1 MIHVL
6 NFEDKII
13 DYISKRDPS
22 IVTAEHSHNIEEDTE
37 TFELTLHSDK
47 AENLRRRV
55 KLVVEML
62 DGTYREFFVSEIE
75 DNVVEKETTLTC
87 VASYLEDL
95 SKAKPIPPQA
105 ITKQTLI
112 EMLDF
117 GLRGTG
123 WDRGNVDYMGE
134 KSRSWTSYATPYE
147 YLKMLRTTF
156 GHEYRFVIEIEG
168 RKVKRRRV
176 DCVKPEP
183 LFNGREI
190 VYGKDLLGMTRSI
203 DMSEVVTAYI
213 GLGPE
218 KDNGEREVVEVV
230 DDEAQ
235 ESFDLPENY
244 LWGIYEPESEDQ
256 DMTKE
261 RLTTLTRTALNK
273 AKSRVFSYEVT
284 SLDVKKQFGHE
295 LVQIGDIVRIKNR
308 DFKPPIYADGR
319 VIEIT
324 SDLIAGRQTYKLG
337 QIKEYDENKLRAY
350 FNSIKSLLTK
360 KVNDDINNM
369 NTIVIDNIQSLEIFE
384 RKITKGSEPPLNPVE
399 NQLWYDT
406 SNPDVAILREYVNGQ
421 WINATAEDVQDIGGF
436 TREQTIYN
444 DLDNTMDN
452 LLAQHTQLQTLYDNL
467 YNSEYLV
474 DDVLKQDYKAKYD
487 DLNAQFLIA
496 KNLFDSLDLEHA
508 TIGKLMDVQAAIVEY
523 RNKLQAFYLIS
534 QQVDKSIS
542 ERIKLLQ
549 SQYTDEKYNE
559 AMEKVASSINGT
571 WNAETGKLVAEVP
584 NEARL
589 TELRQ
594 QIEST
599 YNEELNSAMATLR
612 NETDSKIV
620 NTKNEISAT
629 VTKVDEKITGLTIG
643 GRNLFQSYNSN
654 FPNSINKDIISTQ
667 AFTGSYWATNLYRP
681 DFLKTVLKAGETY
694 TYSYEIE
701 IIGLSE
707 KEVPA
712 AKRHGVIFYSA
723 TNTEE
728 NILSYVELE
737 REVGNT
743 YKVSKTFVAPEIT
756 DHRFLAYSGFYS
768 DDGTIKYPV
777 SSNLVKISNL
787 KLEKGTKAT
796 DWTPAP
802 EDTTNKIAT
811 AQANAEAAAKAYA
824 DAQDVLRKTEAQA
837 YADGIVTAEEER
849 AINDAKAKLQ
859 EAKTYAEQQKQI
871 AIDTANE
878 NTNSAIE
885 PITVRTTNNENSIKT
900 LEDQILLTATKEDVT
915 QQLNTELQ
923 PIKTDV
929 NDQKAQL
936 QVMSDEISTK
946 VSMNQYSLDQTS
958 IVEQINNAETE
969 RTQLANQINDRV
981 TITEYNSGLTQKT
994 NEINTAVNNIKIGGV
1009 NMLDGTKD
1017 FTNPFNTPNIQKYGE
1032 VINGE
1037 LTSVDFDSVNN
1048 RLMWATFYAN
1058 IAVQPNTDYTISYD
1072 AKTKDGITQG
1082 VAYTPITRLQDD
1094 GSTFTPQQYVATTQT
1109 YKNTTNDFQRYSFT
1123 FNTGAS
1129 KRIRLTFTSKDV
1141 NSLTNIKKVKL
1152 EIGNKATPYEQSP
1165 NDVTTAI
1172 TKARSDAELSAKA
1185 YADAQDKL
1193 RKTEV
1198 QAYADGIVDAEEQ
1211 RAINDAQQ
1219 KLAEAKAD
1227 AQAKAEAAESLA
1239 KQHAD
1244 TQSAVAETNAKTYAD
1259 GLKQQTDQTLK
1270 TYDTRIVQNGREI
1283 SQRATKEEFNQSRK
1297 TLSQVISE
1305 LTNSTMN
1312 GLTYTYDENGSIQSF
1327 NVGPNGTSINTSKLT
1342 IDAGDVSLKDG
1353 VFKVKSVNTN
1363 NITIPRDDGG
1373 VPSIINGIDKR
1384 ESAITG
1390 TTPPFK
1396 QRLSG
1401 NVPVFYES
1409 GYWLGCLKRTTD
1421 QEYLSYDAFYFT
1433 HDRRYL
1439 SVSVIFLVGQK
1450 ATTDP
1455 NERTVGEFI
1464 KLEEFSPPPSI
1475 ESQYLIN
1482 EFKGFATT
1490 SSEQDGGGRVQYTF
1504 VKDLGPPTGLPRQ
1517 FYFKVKP
1524 NAEGVANP
1532 LFETSKPY
1540 SMAKFQI
1547 RKTILYG

>member
-1 MIHVL
+1 MHLIHVL

-13 DYISKRDPS
+13 DYISKRDSS
-22 IVTAEHSHNIEEDTE
+22 IVTAEHSQNIEEDTE

-95 SKAKPIPPQA
+95 SKAKPIPPQK

-134 KSRSWTSYATPYE
+134 KSRSWTAYATPYE

-230 DDEAQ
+230 DDEVQ

-324 SDLIAGRQTYKLG
+324 SDLMAERQTYKLG
-337 QIKEYDENKLRAY
+337 EIKEYDENKLRAY

-369 NTIVIDNIQSLEIFE
+369 NTIIIDNIQDLEIFE
-384 RKITKGSEPPLNPVE
+384 RNISKGAEPPLNPLE

-421 WINATAEDVQDIGGF
+421 WINATAEDVRDIGGF

-523 RNKLQAFYLIS
+523 RNKLQTFYLIS

-559 AMEKVASSINGT
+559 AMKRVADTFGIKQDESGAFIGPPET
-571 WNAETGKLVAEVP
+571 IAEMVDAL
-584 NEARL
+584 R
-589 TELRQ
+589 TE
-594 QIEST
+594 
-599 YNEELNSAMATLR
+599 
-612 NETDSKIV
+612 
-620 NTKNEISAT
+620 
-629 VTKVDEKITGLTIG
+629 
-643 GRNLFQSYNSN
+643 
-654 FPNSINKDIISTQ
+654 
-667 AFTGSYWATNLYRP
+667 
-681 DFLKTVLKAGETY
+681 
-694 TYSYEIE
+694 
-701 IIGLSE
+701 
-707 KEVPA
+707 
-712 AKRHGVIFYSA
+712 
-723 TNTEE
+723 
-728 NILSYVELE
+728 
-737 REVGNT
+737 
-743 YKVSKTFVAPEIT
+743 
-756 DHRFLAYSGFYS
+756 
-768 DDGTIKYPV
+768 
-777 SSNLVKISNL
+777 
-787 KLEKGTKAT
+787 
-796 DWTPAP
+796 
-802 EDTTNKIAT
+802 
-811 AQANAEAAAKAYA
+811 
-824 DAQDVLRKTEAQA
+824 
-837 YADGIVTAEEER
+837 
-849 AINDAKAKLQ
+849 
-859 EAKTYAEQQKQI
+859 
-871 AIDTANE
+871 
-878 NTNSAIE
+878 
-885 PITVRTTNNENSIKT
+885 
-900 LEDQILLTATKEDVT
+900 TKE
-915 QQLNTELQ
+915 
-923 PIKTDV
+923 
-929 NDQKAQL
+929 
-936 QVMSDEISTK
+936 EISTLLK
-946 VSMNQYSLDQTS
+946 RADYETDRNG
-958 IVEQINNAETE
+958 IVKRLETADSE
-969 RTQLANQINDRV
+969 RKQLSNEINDRV
-981 TITEYNSGLTQKT
+981 TITEYNSGMAQKT
-994 NEINTAVNNIKIGGV
+994 NEIN
-1009 NMLDGTKD
+1009 
-1017 FTNPFNTPNIQKYGE
+1017 
-1032 VINGE
+1032 
-1037 LTSVDFDSVNN
+1037 
-1048 RLMWATFYAN
+1048 
-1058 IAVQPNTDYTISYD
+1058 
-1072 AKTKDGITQG
+1072 
-1082 VAYTPITRLQDD
+1082 
-1094 GSTFTPQQYVATTQT
+1094 
-1109 YKNTTNDFQRYSFT
+1109 
-1123 FNTGAS
+1123 
-1129 KRIRLTFTSKDV
+1129 
-1141 NSLTNIKKVKL
+1141 
-1152 EIGNKATPYEQSP
+1152 
-1165 NDVTTAI
+1165 
-1172 TKARSDAELSAKA
+1172 SAKA
-1185 YADAQDKL
+1185 YADAQDELKQA
-1193 RKTEV
+1193 EV
-1198 QAYADGIVDAEEQ
+1198 KAYADGIVTEEEQ
-1211 RAINDAQQ
+1211 RAIADAQQ
-1219 KLAEAKAD
+1219 KLEEAKAD
-1227 AQAKAEAAESLA
+1227 AETKANNAEVSAKA
-1239 KQHAD
+1239 
-1244 TQSAVAETNAKTYAD
+1244 YAD
-1259 GLKQQTDQTLK
+1259 GIKQQTDQTLT
-1270 TYDTRIVQNGREI
+1270 TYDTRITQNGQEI
-1283 SQRATKEEFNQSRK
+1283 IQRATKEEFNQSRK

-1342 IDAGDVSLKDG
+1342 IDAGDVSLRDG
-1353 VFKVKSVNTN
+1353 VFTVKSVNTN
-1363 NITIPRDDGG
+1363 NVTIPRTDGG
-1373 VPSIINGIDKR
+1373 VPTIINGTDKR

-1396 QRLSG
+1396 QKLSG

-1490 SSEQDGGGRVQYTF
+1490 TSEQDGGGRVQYTF

-1532 LFETSKPY
+1532 LFETNKPY

>member
-1 MIHVL
+1 MHLIHVL

-13 DYISKRDPS
+13 DYISKRDSS
-22 IVTAEHSHNIEEDTE
+22 IVTAEHSQNIEEDTE
-37 TFELTLHSDK
+37 TFELTLHSDE

-95 SKAKPIPPQA
+95 SKAKPIPPQK

-134 KSRSWTSYATPYE
+134 KSRSWTAYATPYE

-230 DDEAQ
+230 DDEVQ

-324 SDLIAGRQTYKLG
+324 SDLMAERQTYKLG
-337 QIKEYDENKLRAY
+337 EIKEYDENKLRAY

-369 NTIVIDNIQSLEIFE
+369 NTIIIDNIQDLEIFE
-384 RKITKGSEPPLNPVE
+384 RNISKGAEPPLNPVE

-421 WINATAEDVQDIGGF
+421 WINATAEDVRDIGGF

-523 RNKLQAFYLIS
+523 RNKLQSFYLIS

-559 AMEKVASSINGT
+559 AMKRV
-571 WNAETGKLVAEVP
+571 AETFGIKQDENGAFIGPPETIAEMVD
-584 NEARL
+584 ALR
-589 TELRQ
+589 TETK
-594 QIEST
+594 EEMST
-599 YNEELNSAMATLR
+599 LLKRAEY
-612 NETDSKIV
+612 ETD
-620 NTKNEISAT
+620 KN
-629 VTKVDEKITGLTIG
+629 
-643 GRNLFQSYNSN
+643 
-654 FPNSINKDIISTQ
+654 
-667 AFTGSYWATNLYRP
+667 
-681 DFLKTVLKAGETY
+681 
-694 TYSYEIE
+694 
-701 IIGLSE
+701 
-707 KEVPA
+707 
-712 AKRHGVIFYSA
+712 
-723 TNTEE
+723 
-728 NILSYVELE
+728 
-737 REVGNT
+737 
-743 YKVSKTFVAPEIT
+743 
-756 DHRFLAYSGFYS
+756 
-768 DDGTIKYPV
+768 
-777 SSNLVKISNL
+777 
-787 KLEKGTKAT
+787 
-796 DWTPAP
+796 
-802 EDTTNKIAT
+802 
-811 AQANAEAAAKAYA
+811 
-824 DAQDVLRKTEAQA
+824 
-837 YADGIVTAEEER
+837 GIVER
-849 AINDAKAKLQ
+849 LNASDS
-859 EAKTYAEQQKQI
+859 ERKQLS
-871 AIDTANE
+871 NE
-878 NTNSAIE
+878 
-885 PITVRTTNNENSIKT
+885 
-900 LEDQILLTATKEDVT
+900 
-915 QQLNTELQ
+915 
-923 PIKTDV
+923 
-929 NDQKAQL
+929 
-936 QVMSDEISTK
+936 
-946 VSMNQYSLDQTS
+946 
-958 IVEQINNAETE
+958 
-969 RTQLANQINDRV
+969 INDRV
-981 TITEYNSGLTQKT
+981 TITEYNAGMEEKT
-994 NEINTAVNNIKIGGV
+994 NEINNLNIGSENLLLNSEIRS
-1009 NMLDGTKD
+1009 D
-1017 FTNPFNTPNIQKYGE
+1017 FSTYPGYSYIKYD
-1032 VINGE
+1032 
-1037 LTSVDFDSVNN
+1037 L
-1048 RLMWATFYAN
+1048 
-1058 IAVQPNTDYTISYD
+1058 
-1072 AKTKDGITQG
+1072 
-1082 VAYTPITRLQDD
+1082 
-1094 GSTFTPQQYVATTQT
+1094 
-1109 YKNTTNDFQRYSFT
+1109 
-1123 FNTGAS
+1123 
-1129 KRIRLTFTSKDV
+1129 IRP
-1141 NSLTNIKKVKL
+1141 L
-1152 EIGNKATPYEQSP
+1152 EIGKNYTLKADIVANDERQSGKTSVFPYNP
-1165 NDVTTAI
+1165 
-1172 TKARSDAELSAKA
+1172 
-1185 YADAQDKL
+1185 
-1193 RKTEV
+1193 
-1198 QAYADGIVDAEEQ
+1198 DGTRDIVDIKDGKITYTFTAQSESTQFLIYKDVAGQSNVDLEVIIEK
-1211 RAINDAQQ
+1211 AILVEGDKVTGWSPANEDIKEDIQQ
-1219 KLAEAKAD
+1219 
-1227 AQAKAEAAESLA
+1227 
-1239 KQHAD
+1239 
-1244 TQSAVAETNAKTYAD
+1244 AETNAKAY
-1259 GLKQQTDQTLK
+1259 TDAQK
-1270 TYDTRIVQNGREI
+1270 KDTDVKLIKMNTDISQNGQEI

-1353 VFKVKSVNTN
+1353 VFTVKSVNTN
-1363 NITIPRDDGG
+1363 NVTIPRTDGG
-1373 VPSIINGIDKR
+1373 VPTIINGTDKR

-1396 QRLSG
+1396 QKLSG

-1490 SSEQDGGGRVQYTF
+1490 TSEQDGGGRVQYTF

>member
-1 MIHVL
+1 MHLIHVL

-13 DYISKRDPS
+13 DYISKRDSS
-22 IVTAEHSHNIEEDTE
+22 IVTAEHSQNIEEDTE

-95 SKAKPIPPQA
+95 SKAKPIPPQK

-134 KSRSWTSYATPYE
+134 KSRSWTAYATPFE

-190 VYGKDLLGMTRSI
+190 IYGKDLLGMTRSI

-218 KDNGEREVVEVV
+218 QDNGQREVVEVV
-230 DDEAQ
+230 DDEVQ

-337 QIKEYDENKLRAY
+337 EIKEYDENKLRAY

-369 NTIVIDNIQSLEIFE
+369 NTIIIDNIQDLEIFE
-384 RKITKGSEPPLNPVE
+384 RNISKGAEPPLNPVE

-421 WINATAEDVQDIGGF
+421 WINATAEDVRNIGGF
-436 TREQTIYN
+436 TREETIYN

-452 LLAQHTQLQTLYDNL
+452 LLAQHTQLQTLYDDL

-523 RNKLQAFYLIS
+523 RNKLQSFYLIS
-534 QQVDKSIS
+534 QQVDKSIN

-559 AMEKVASSINGT
+559 AMKRV
-571 WNAETGKLVAEVP
+571 AETFGIKQDENGAFIGPPETIAEMVD
-584 NEARL
+584 ALR
-589 TELRQ
+589 TETK
-594 QIEST
+594 EEMST
-599 YNEELNSAMATLR
+599 LLKRAEY
-612 NETDSKIV
+612 ETD
-620 NTKNEISAT
+620 KN
-629 VTKVDEKITGLTIG
+629 
-643 GRNLFQSYNSN
+643 
-654 FPNSINKDIISTQ
+654 
-667 AFTGSYWATNLYRP
+667 
-681 DFLKTVLKAGETY
+681 
-694 TYSYEIE
+694 
-701 IIGLSE
+701 
-707 KEVPA
+707 
-712 AKRHGVIFYSA
+712 
-723 TNTEE
+723 
-728 NILSYVELE
+728 
-737 REVGNT
+737 
-743 YKVSKTFVAPEIT
+743 
-756 DHRFLAYSGFYS
+756 
-768 DDGTIKYPV
+768 
-777 SSNLVKISNL
+777 
-787 KLEKGTKAT
+787 
-796 DWTPAP
+796 
-802 EDTTNKIAT
+802 
-811 AQANAEAAAKAYA
+811 
-824 DAQDVLRKTEAQA
+824 
-837 YADGIVTAEEER
+837 GIVER
-849 AINDAKAKLQ
+849 LNASDS
-859 EAKTYAEQQKQI
+859 ERKQLS
-871 AIDTANE
+871 NE
-878 NTNSAIE
+878 
-885 PITVRTTNNENSIKT
+885 
-900 LEDQILLTATKEDVT
+900 
-915 QQLNTELQ
+915 
-923 PIKTDV
+923 
-929 NDQKAQL
+929 
-936 QVMSDEISTK
+936 
-946 VSMNQYSLDQTS
+946 
-958 IVEQINNAETE
+958 
-969 RTQLANQINDRV
+969 INDRV
-981 TITEYNSGLTQKT
+981 TITEYNAGMEEKT
-994 NEINTAVNNIKIGGV
+994 NEINNLNIGSENLLLNSEIRS
-1009 NMLDGTKD
+1009 D
-1017 FTNPFNTPNIQKYGE
+1017 FSTYPDYSYIKYD
-1032 VINGE
+1032 
-1037 LTSVDFDSVNN
+1037 L
-1048 RLMWATFYAN
+1048 
-1058 IAVQPNTDYTISYD
+1058 
-1072 AKTKDGITQG
+1072 
-1082 VAYTPITRLQDD
+1082 
-1094 GSTFTPQQYVATTQT
+1094 
-1109 YKNTTNDFQRYSFT
+1109 
-1123 FNTGAS
+1123 
-1129 KRIRLTFTSKDV
+1129 IRP
-1141 NSLTNIKKVKL
+1141 L
-1152 EIGNKATPYEQSP
+1152 EIGKNYTLKADIVANDERQSGKTSVFPYNP
-1165 NDVTTAI
+1165 
-1172 TKARSDAELSAKA
+1172 
-1185 YADAQDKL
+1185 
-1193 RKTEV
+1193 
-1198 QAYADGIVDAEEQ
+1198 DGTRDIVDIKDDKITYTFTAQSESTQFLIYKDVAGQSNVDLEVIIEK
-1211 RAINDAQQ
+1211 AILVEGDKVTGWSPANEDIKEDIQQ
-1219 KLAEAKAD
+1219 
-1227 AQAKAEAAESLA
+1227 
-1239 KQHAD
+1239 
-1244 TQSAVAETNAKTYAD
+1244 AETNAKAY
-1259 GLKQQTDQTLK
+1259 TDAQK
-1270 TYDTRIVQNGREI
+1270 KDTDVKLIKMNTDISQNGQEI
-1283 SQRATKEEFNQSRK
+1283 SQRATKEEFNASRK

-1312 GLTYTYDENGSIQSF
+1312 GLTYTYDENGAIQTF

-1353 VFKVKSVNTN
+1353 VFTVKSVNTN
-1363 NITIPRDDGG
+1363 NVTIPRTDGG
-1373 VPSIINGIDKR
+1373 VPTIINGTDKR

-1396 QRLSG
+1396 QKLSG

-1490 SSEQDGGGRVQYTF
+1490 AKEQDGGGRVQYTF

-1532 LFETSKPY
+1532 LFETNKPY

>member
-1 MIHVL
+1 MHLIHVL

-13 DYISKRDPS
+13 DYISKRDSS
-22 IVTAEHSHNIEEDTE
+22 IVTAEHSQNIEEDTE
-37 TFELTLHSDK
+37 TFELTIHSDK

-95 SKAKPIPPQA
+95 SKAKPIPPQK

-134 KSRSWTSYATPYE
+134 KSRSWTAYATPYE

-230 DDEAQ
+230 DDEVQ

-324 SDLIAGRQTYKLG
+324 SDLMAERQTYKLG
-337 QIKEYDENKLRAY
+337 EIKEYDENKLRAY

-369 NTIVIDNIQSLEIFE
+369 NTIIIDNIQDLEIFE
-384 RKITKGSEPPLNPVE
+384 RNISKGAEPPLNPLE

-421 WINATAEDVQDIGGF
+421 WINATAEDVRDIGGF

-534 QQVDKSIS
+534 QRVDKSIS

-559 AMEKVASSINGT
+559 AMKRV
-571 WNAETGKLVAEVP
+571 AETFGIKQDENGAFIGPPETIAEMVD
-584 NEARL
+584 ALR
-589 TELRQ
+589 TETK
-594 QIEST
+594 EEMST
-599 YNEELNSAMATLR
+599 LLKRAEY
-612 NETDSKIV
+612 ETD
-620 NTKNEISAT
+620 KN
-629 VTKVDEKITGLTIG
+629 
-643 GRNLFQSYNSN
+643 
-654 FPNSINKDIISTQ
+654 
-667 AFTGSYWATNLYRP
+667 
-681 DFLKTVLKAGETY
+681 
-694 TYSYEIE
+694 
-701 IIGLSE
+701 
-707 KEVPA
+707 
-712 AKRHGVIFYSA
+712 
-723 TNTEE
+723 
-728 NILSYVELE
+728 
-737 REVGNT
+737 
-743 YKVSKTFVAPEIT
+743 
-756 DHRFLAYSGFYS
+756 
-768 DDGTIKYPV
+768 
-777 SSNLVKISNL
+777 
-787 KLEKGTKAT
+787 
-796 DWTPAP
+796 
-802 EDTTNKIAT
+802 
-811 AQANAEAAAKAYA
+811 
-824 DAQDVLRKTEAQA
+824 
-837 YADGIVTAEEER
+837 GIVER
-849 AINDAKAKLQ
+849 LNASDS
-859 EAKTYAEQQKQI
+859 ERKQLS
-871 AIDTANE
+871 NE
-878 NTNSAIE
+878 
-885 PITVRTTNNENSIKT
+885 
-900 LEDQILLTATKEDVT
+900 
-915 QQLNTELQ
+915 
-923 PIKTDV
+923 
-929 NDQKAQL
+929 
-936 QVMSDEISTK
+936 
-946 VSMNQYSLDQTS
+946 
-958 IVEQINNAETE
+958 
-969 RTQLANQINDRV
+969 INDRV
-981 TITEYNSGLTQKT
+981 TITEYNAGMEEKT
-994 NEINTAVNNIKIGGV
+994 NEINNLNIGSENLLLNSEIRS
-1009 NMLDGTKD
+1009 D
-1017 FTNPFNTPNIQKYGE
+1017 FSTYPGYSYIKYD
-1032 VINGE
+1032 
-1037 LTSVDFDSVNN
+1037 L
-1048 RLMWATFYAN
+1048 
-1058 IAVQPNTDYTISYD
+1058 
-1072 AKTKDGITQG
+1072 
-1082 VAYTPITRLQDD
+1082 
-1094 GSTFTPQQYVATTQT
+1094 
-1109 YKNTTNDFQRYSFT
+1109 
-1123 FNTGAS
+1123 
-1129 KRIRLTFTSKDV
+1129 IRP
-1141 NSLTNIKKVKL
+1141 L
-1152 EIGNKATPYEQSP
+1152 EIGKNYTLKADIVANDERQSGKTSVFPYNP
-1165 NDVTTAI
+1165 
-1172 TKARSDAELSAKA
+1172 
-1185 YADAQDKL
+1185 
-1193 RKTEV
+1193 
-1198 QAYADGIVDAEEQ
+1198 DGTRDIVDIKDGKITYTFTAQSESTQFLIYKDVAGQSNVDLEVIIEK
-1211 RAINDAQQ
+1211 AILVEGDKVTGWSPANEDIKEDIQQ
-1219 KLAEAKAD
+1219 
-1227 AQAKAEAAESLA
+1227 
-1239 KQHAD
+1239 
-1244 TQSAVAETNAKTYAD
+1244 AETNANAY
-1259 GLKQQTDQTLK
+1259 TDAQK
-1270 TYDTRIVQNGREI
+1270 KDTDVKLIKMNTDISQNGQEI

-1353 VFKVKSVNTN
+1353 VFTVKSINTN
-1363 NITIPRDDGG
+1363 NVTIPRDDGG
-1373 VPSIINGIDKR
+1373 VPSIINGVDKR

-1396 QRLSG
+1396 QKLSG

-1490 SSEQDGGGRVQYTF
+1490 AKEQDGGGRVQYTF

-1532 LFETSKPY
+1532 LFETNKPY

>member
-13 DYISKRDPS
+13 DYISKRDSS
-22 IVTAEHSHNIEEDTE
+22 IVTAEHSQNIEEDTE

-95 SKAKPIPPQA
+95 SKAKPIPPQK

-134 KSRSWTSYATPYE
+134 KSRSWTAYATPFE

-190 VYGKDLLGMTRSI
+190 IYGKDLLGMTRSI

-218 KDNGEREVVEVV
+218 QDNGQREVVEVV
-230 DDEAQ
+230 DDEVQ

-337 QIKEYDENKLRAY
+337 EIKEYDENKLRAY

-369 NTIVIDNIQSLEIFE
+369 NTIIIDNIQDLEIFE
-384 RKITKGSEPPLNPVE
+384 RNISKGAEPPLNPVE

-421 WINATAEDVQDIGGF
+421 WINATAEDVRNIGGF
-436 TREQTIYN
+436 TREETIYN

-452 LLAQHTQLQTLYDNL
+452 LLAQHTQLQTLYDDL

-523 RNKLQAFYLIS
+523 RNKLQSFYLIS
-534 QQVDKSIS
+534 QQVDKSIN

-559 AMEKVASSINGT
+559 AMKRV
-571 WNAETGKLVAEVP
+571 AETFGIKQDENGAFIGPPETIAEMVD
-584 NEARL
+584 ALR
-589 TELRQ
+589 TETK
-594 QIEST
+594 EEMST
-599 YNEELNSAMATLR
+599 LLKRAEY
-612 NETDSKIV
+612 ETD
-620 NTKNEISAT
+620 KN
-629 VTKVDEKITGLTIG
+629 
-643 GRNLFQSYNSN
+643 
-654 FPNSINKDIISTQ
+654 
-667 AFTGSYWATNLYRP
+667 
-681 DFLKTVLKAGETY
+681 
-694 TYSYEIE
+694 
-701 IIGLSE
+701 
-707 KEVPA
+707 
-712 AKRHGVIFYSA
+712 
-723 TNTEE
+723 
-728 NILSYVELE
+728 
-737 REVGNT
+737 
-743 YKVSKTFVAPEIT
+743 
-756 DHRFLAYSGFYS
+756 
-768 DDGTIKYPV
+768 
-777 SSNLVKISNL
+777 
-787 KLEKGTKAT
+787 
-796 DWTPAP
+796 
-802 EDTTNKIAT
+802 
-811 AQANAEAAAKAYA
+811 
-824 DAQDVLRKTEAQA
+824 
-837 YADGIVTAEEER
+837 GIVER
-849 AINDAKAKLQ
+849 LNASDS
-859 EAKTYAEQQKQI
+859 ERKQLS
-871 AIDTANE
+871 NE
-878 NTNSAIE
+878 
-885 PITVRTTNNENSIKT
+885 
-900 LEDQILLTATKEDVT
+900 
-915 QQLNTELQ
+915 
-923 PIKTDV
+923 
-929 NDQKAQL
+929 
-936 QVMSDEISTK
+936 
-946 VSMNQYSLDQTS
+946 
-958 IVEQINNAETE
+958 
-969 RTQLANQINDRV
+969 INDRV
-981 TITEYNSGLTQKT
+981 TITEYNAGMEEKT
-994 NEINTAVNNIKIGGV
+994 NEINNLNIGSENLLLNSEIRS
-1009 NMLDGTKD
+1009 D
-1017 FTNPFNTPNIQKYGE
+1017 FSTYPDYSYIKYD
-1032 VINGE
+1032 
-1037 LTSVDFDSVNN
+1037 L
-1048 RLMWATFYAN
+1048 
-1058 IAVQPNTDYTISYD
+1058 
-1072 AKTKDGITQG
+1072 
-1082 VAYTPITRLQDD
+1082 
-1094 GSTFTPQQYVATTQT
+1094 
-1109 YKNTTNDFQRYSFT
+1109 
-1123 FNTGAS
+1123 
-1129 KRIRLTFTSKDV
+1129 IRP
-1141 NSLTNIKKVKL
+1141 L
-1152 EIGNKATPYEQSP
+1152 EIGKNYTLKADIVANDERQSGKTSVFPYNP
-1165 NDVTTAI
+1165 
-1172 TKARSDAELSAKA
+1172 
-1185 YADAQDKL
+1185 
-1193 RKTEV
+1193 
-1198 QAYADGIVDAEEQ
+1198 DGTRDIVDIKDDKITYTFTAQSESTQFLIYKDVAGQSNVDLEVIIEK
-1211 RAINDAQQ
+1211 AILVEGDKVTGWSPANEDIKEDIQQ
-1219 KLAEAKAD
+1219 
-1227 AQAKAEAAESLA
+1227 
-1239 KQHAD
+1239 
-1244 TQSAVAETNAKTYAD
+1244 AETNAKAY
-1259 GLKQQTDQTLK
+1259 TDAQK
-1270 TYDTRIVQNGREI
+1270 KDTDVKLIKMNTDISQNGQEI
-1283 SQRATKEEFNQSRK
+1283 SQRATKEEFNASRK

-1312 GLTYTYDENGSIQSF
+1312 GLTYTYDENGAIQTF

-1353 VFKVKSVNTN
+1353 VFTVKSVNTN
-1363 NITIPRDDGG
+1363 NVTIPRTDGG
-1373 VPSIINGIDKR
+1373 VPTIINGTDKR

-1396 QRLSG
+1396 QKLSG

-1490 SSEQDGGGRVQYTF
+1490 AKEQDGGGRVQYTF

-1532 LFETSKPY
+1532 LFETNKPY

>member
-13 DYISKRDPS
+13 DYISKRDSS
-22 IVTAEHSHNIEEDTE
+22 IVTAEHSQNIEEDTE
-37 TFELTLHSDK
+37 TFELTIHSDK

-95 SKAKPIPPQA
+95 SKAKPIPPQK

-134 KSRSWTSYATPYE
+134 KSRSWTAYATPYE

-230 DDEAQ
+230 DDEVQ

-319 VIEIT
+319 IIEIT
-324 SDLIAGRQTYKLG
+324 SDLMAERQTYKLG
-337 QIKEYDENKLRAY
+337 EIKEYDENKLRAY

-369 NTIVIDNIQSLEIFE
+369 NTIIIDNIQDLEIFE
-384 RKITKGSEPPLNPVE
+384 RNISKGAEPPLNPVE

-406 SNPDVAILREYVNGQ
+406 SNPEVAILREYVNGQ
-421 WINATAEDVQDIGGF
+421 WINATAEDVRDIGGF

-523 RNKLQAFYLIS
+523 RNKLQTFYLIS

-559 AMEKVASSINGT
+559 AMKRV
-571 WNAETGKLVAEVP
+571 AETFGIKQDENGAFIGPPETIAEMVD
-584 NEARL
+584 ALR
-589 TELRQ
+589 TETK
-594 QIEST
+594 EEMST
-599 YNEELNSAMATLR
+599 LLKRAEY
-612 NETDSKIV
+612 ETD
-620 NTKNEISAT
+620 KN
-629 VTKVDEKITGLTIG
+629 
-643 GRNLFQSYNSN
+643 
-654 FPNSINKDIISTQ
+654 
-667 AFTGSYWATNLYRP
+667 
-681 DFLKTVLKAGETY
+681 
-694 TYSYEIE
+694 
-701 IIGLSE
+701 
-707 KEVPA
+707 
-712 AKRHGVIFYSA
+712 
-723 TNTEE
+723 
-728 NILSYVELE
+728 
-737 REVGNT
+737 
-743 YKVSKTFVAPEIT
+743 
-756 DHRFLAYSGFYS
+756 
-768 DDGTIKYPV
+768 
-777 SSNLVKISNL
+777 
-787 KLEKGTKAT
+787 
-796 DWTPAP
+796 
-802 EDTTNKIAT
+802 
-811 AQANAEAAAKAYA
+811 
-824 DAQDVLRKTEAQA
+824 
-837 YADGIVTAEEER
+837 GIVER
-849 AINDAKAKLQ
+849 LNASDS
-859 EAKTYAEQQKQI
+859 ERKQLS
-871 AIDTANE
+871 NE
-878 NTNSAIE
+878 
-885 PITVRTTNNENSIKT
+885 
-900 LEDQILLTATKEDVT
+900 
-915 QQLNTELQ
+915 
-923 PIKTDV
+923 
-929 NDQKAQL
+929 
-936 QVMSDEISTK
+936 
-946 VSMNQYSLDQTS
+946 
-958 IVEQINNAETE
+958 
-969 RTQLANQINDRV
+969 INDRV
-981 TITEYNSGLTQKT
+981 TITEYNAGMEEKT
-994 NEINTAVNNIKIGGV
+994 NEINNLNIGSENLLLNSEIRS
-1009 NMLDGTKD
+1009 D
-1017 FTNPFNTPNIQKYGE
+1017 FSTYPGYSYIKYD
-1032 VINGE
+1032 
-1037 LTSVDFDSVNN
+1037 L
-1048 RLMWATFYAN
+1048 
-1058 IAVQPNTDYTISYD
+1058 
-1072 AKTKDGITQG
+1072 
-1082 VAYTPITRLQDD
+1082 
-1094 GSTFTPQQYVATTQT
+1094 
-1109 YKNTTNDFQRYSFT
+1109 
-1123 FNTGAS
+1123 
-1129 KRIRLTFTSKDV
+1129 IRP
-1141 NSLTNIKKVKL
+1141 L
-1152 EIGNKATPYEQSP
+1152 EIGKNYTLKADIVTNDERQSGQSSVFPYSP
-1165 NDVTTAI
+1165 NGIRD
-1172 TKARSDAELSAKA
+1172 
-1185 YADAQDKL
+1185 
-1193 RKTEV
+1193 
-1198 QAYADGIVDAEEQ
+1198 IVDIKDGKITYTFTAQSESTQFLIYKDVAGQSNADLEVIIEK
-1211 RAINDAQQ
+1211 AILVEGDKVTDWSPANEDIKEDIQQ
-1219 KLAEAKAD
+1219 
-1227 AQAKAEAAESLA
+1227 
-1239 KQHAD
+1239 
-1244 TQSAVAETNAKTYAD
+1244 AETNAKAY
-1259 GLKQQTDQTLK
+1259 TDAQK
-1270 TYDTRIVQNGREI
+1270 KDTDVKLIKMNTDISQNGKDI
-1283 SQRATKEEFNQSRK
+1283 QLRATKEEFNQSRK

-1353 VFKVKSVNTN
+1353 VFTVKSVNTN
-1363 NITIPRDDGG
+1363 NVTIPRTDGG
-1373 VPSIINGIDKR
+1373 VPTIINGTDKR

-1396 QRLSG
+1396 QKLSG

-1490 SSEQDGGGRVQYTF
+1490 AKEQDGGGRVQYTF

-1532 LFETSKPY
+1532 LFDTSKPY

>member
-13 DYISKRDPS
+13 DYISKRDSS
-22 IVTAEHSHNIEEDTE
+22 IVTAEHSQNIEEDTE

-95 SKAKPIPPQA
+95 SKAKPIPPQE
-105 ITKQTLI
+105 IKKKTLI

-134 KSRSWTSYATPYE
+134 KSRSWTAYATPYE

-218 KDNGEREVVEVV
+218 KDNGDREVVEVV
-230 DDEAQ
+230 DDEVQ

-324 SDLIAGRQTYKLG
+324 SDLMAERQTYKLG
-337 QIKEYDENKLRAY
+337 EIKEYDENKLRAY

-369 NTIVIDNIQSLEIFE
+369 NTIIIDNIQDLEIFE
-384 RKITKGSEPPLNPVE
+384 RNISKGAEPPLNPVE

-421 WINATAEDVQDIGGF
+421 WINATAEDVRDIGGF

-444 DLDNTMDN
+444 DLNNTMDN

-571 WNAETGKLVAEVP
+571 WNAETGQLVADIP

-589 TELRQ
+589 TELQQ

-599 YNEELNSAMATLR
+599 YNQELNSAMATLR
-612 NETDSKIV
+612 NETDSKLV

-629 VTKVDEKITGLTIG
+629 VAKVDEKITGLTIG

-654 FPNSINKDIISTQ
+654 FPTSINKDIVSTQ
-667 AFTGSYWATNLYRP
+667 SFTGRYWATNLYSS

-712 AKRHGVIFYSA
+712 VKRHGVIFYSA
-723 TNTEE
+723 TNTKD

-737 REVGNT
+737 REVGNK

-768 DDGTIKYPV
+768 DDGTIKYPA

-787 KLEKGTKAT
+787 KLEKGNKAT

-824 DAQDVLRKTEAQA
+824 DAQDALRKTEAQA

-859 EAKTYAEQQKQI
+859 EAKSYAEQQKQI
-871 AIDTANE
+871 AIDTANN
-878 NTNSAIE
+878 NTTSALE

-900 LEDQILLTATKEDVT
+900 LEEQILLTATKEDVT

-958 IVEQINNAETE
+958 IVEELSKAETE
-969 RTQLANQINDRV
+969 RTQLSNQINDRV
-981 TITEYNSGLTQKT
+981 TITEYNSGMQQKT
-994 NEINTAVNNIKIGGV
+994 NEIN
-1009 NMLDGTKD
+1009 
-1017 FTNPFNTPNIQKYGE
+1017 
-1032 VINGE
+1032 
-1037 LTSVDFDSVNN
+1037 
-1048 RLMWATFYAN
+1048 
-1058 IAVQPNTDYTISYD
+1058 
-1072 AKTKDGITQG
+1072 
-1082 VAYTPITRLQDD
+1082 
-1094 GSTFTPQQYVATTQT
+1094 
-1109 YKNTTNDFQRYSFT
+1109 
-1123 FNTGAS
+1123 
-1129 KRIRLTFTSKDV
+1129 
-1141 NSLTNIKKVKL
+1141 
-1152 EIGNKATPYEQSP
+1152 
-1165 NDVTTAI
+1165 
-1172 TKARSDAELSAKA
+1172 SAKA
-1185 YADAQDKL
+1185 YADAQDELKQA
-1193 RKTEV
+1193 EV
-1198 QAYADGIVDAEEQ
+1198 KAYADGIVTEEEQ
-1211 RAINDAQQ
+1211 RAIADAQQ
-1219 KLAEAKAD
+1219 KLAQAKAD
-1227 AQAKAEAAESLA
+1227 AQVKANNAEASA
-1239 KQHAD
+1239 K
-1244 TQSAVAETNAKTYAD
+1244 SYAD
-1259 GLKQQTDQTLK
+1259 GLKQQTNQTLT
-1270 TYDTRIVQNGREI
+1270 TYDTRITQNGREI
-1283 SQRATKEEFNQSRK
+1283 SQRATKEEFNASRK

-1312 GLTYTYDENGSIQSF
+1312 GLTYTYDENGAIQSF

-1353 VFKVKSVNTN
+1353 VFTVKSVNTN
-1363 NITIPRDDGG
+1363 NVTIPRTDGG
-1373 VPSIINGIDKR
+1373 VPTILNGTDKR

-1396 QRLSG
+1396 QKLSG

-1475 ESQYLIN
+1475 NSQYLIN
-1482 EFKGFATT
+1482 ESKGFATT
-1490 SSEQDGGGRVQYTF
+1490 TSEQDDGGRVQYTF

-1532 LFETSKPY
+1532 LFETNKPY

>member
-13 DYISKRDPS
+13 DYISKRDSS
-22 IVTAEHSHNIEEDTE
+22 IVTAEHSQNIEEDTE

-95 SKAKPIPPQA
+95 SKAKPIPPQK

-134 KSRSWTSYATPYE
+134 KSRSWTAYATPFE

-230 DDEAQ
+230 DDEVQ

-324 SDLIAGRQTYKLG
+324 SDLMAERQTYKLG
-337 QIKEYDENKLRAY
+337 EIKEYDENKLRAY

-369 NTIVIDNIQSLEIFE
+369 NTIIIDNIQDLEIFE
-384 RKITKGSEPPLNPVE
+384 RNISKGAEPPLNPVE

-421 WINATAEDVQDIGGF
+421 WINATAEDVRDIGGF

-474 DDVLKQDYKAKYD
+474 DDVLKQDYKVKYD

-523 RNKLQAFYLIS
+523 RNKLQSFYLIS

-559 AMEKVASSINGT
+559 AMKRV
-571 WNAETGKLVAEVP
+571 AETFGIKQDENGAFIGPPETIAEMVD
-584 NEARL
+584 ALR
-589 TELRQ
+589 TETK
-594 QIEST
+594 EEMST
-599 YNEELNSAMATLR
+599 LLKRAEY
-612 NETDSKIV
+612 ETD
-620 NTKNEISAT
+620 KN
-629 VTKVDEKITGLTIG
+629 
-643 GRNLFQSYNSN
+643 
-654 FPNSINKDIISTQ
+654 
-667 AFTGSYWATNLYRP
+667 
-681 DFLKTVLKAGETY
+681 
-694 TYSYEIE
+694 
-701 IIGLSE
+701 
-707 KEVPA
+707 
-712 AKRHGVIFYSA
+712 
-723 TNTEE
+723 
-728 NILSYVELE
+728 
-737 REVGNT
+737 
-743 YKVSKTFVAPEIT
+743 
-756 DHRFLAYSGFYS
+756 
-768 DDGTIKYPV
+768 
-777 SSNLVKISNL
+777 
-787 KLEKGTKAT
+787 
-796 DWTPAP
+796 
-802 EDTTNKIAT
+802 
-811 AQANAEAAAKAYA
+811 
-824 DAQDVLRKTEAQA
+824 
-837 YADGIVTAEEER
+837 GIVER
-849 AINDAKAKLQ
+849 LNASDS
-859 EAKTYAEQQKQI
+859 ERKQLS
-871 AIDTANE
+871 NE
-878 NTNSAIE
+878 
-885 PITVRTTNNENSIKT
+885 
-900 LEDQILLTATKEDVT
+900 
-915 QQLNTELQ
+915 
-923 PIKTDV
+923 
-929 NDQKAQL
+929 
-936 QVMSDEISTK
+936 
-946 VSMNQYSLDQTS
+946 
-958 IVEQINNAETE
+958 
-969 RTQLANQINDRV
+969 INDRV
-981 TITEYNSGLTQKT
+981 TITEYNAGMEEKT
-994 NEINTAVNNIKIGGV
+994 NEINNLNIGSENLLLNSEIRS
-1009 NMLDGTKD
+1009 D
-1017 FTNPFNTPNIQKYGE
+1017 FSTYPGYSYIKYDL
-1032 VINGE
+1032 I
-1037 LTSVDFDSVNN
+1037 L
-1048 RLMWATFYAN
+1048 
-1058 IAVQPNTDYTISYD
+1058 P
-1072 AKTKDGITQG
+1072 
-1082 VAYTPITRLQDD
+1082 
-1094 GSTFTPQQYVATTQT
+1094 
-1109 YKNTTNDFQRYSFT
+1109 
-1123 FNTGAS
+1123 
-1129 KRIRLTFTSKDV
+1129 
-1141 NSLTNIKKVKL
+1141 L
-1152 EIGNKATPYEQSP
+1152 EIGKNYTLKADIVTNDERQSGQTSVFPYSP
-1165 NDVTTAI
+1165 NGIRD
-1172 TKARSDAELSAKA
+1172 
-1185 YADAQDKL
+1185 
-1193 RKTEV
+1193 
-1198 QAYADGIVDAEEQ
+1198 IVDIKDGKITYTFTAQSESTQFLIYKDVAGQSNANLEVIIEK
-1211 RAINDAQQ
+1211 AILVEGDKVTDWSPANEDIKEDIQQ
-1219 KLAEAKAD
+1219 
-1227 AQAKAEAAESLA
+1227 
-1239 KQHAD
+1239 
-1244 TQSAVAETNAKTYAD
+1244 VETNAKAY
-1259 GLKQQTDQTLK
+1259 TDAQK
-1270 TYDTRIVQNGREI
+1270 KDTDVKLIKMNTDISQNGKDI
-1283 SQRATKEEFNQSRK
+1283 QLRATKEEFNQSRK

-1312 GLTYTYDENGSIQSF
+1312 GLTYTYDENGAIQTF

-1353 VFKVKSVNTN
+1353 VFTVKSVNTN
-1363 NITIPRDDGG
+1363 NVTIPRDDGG
-1373 VPSIINGIDKR
+1373 VPSIINGVDKR

-1396 QRLSG
+1396 QKLSG

>member
-1 MIHVL
+1 MHLIHVL

-13 DYISKRDPS
+13 DYISKRDSS
-22 IVTAEHSHNIEEDTE
+22 IVTAEHSQNIEEDTE

-95 SKAKPIPPQA
+95 SKAKPIPPQK

-134 KSRSWTSYATPYE
+134 KSRSWTAYATPYE

-230 DDEAQ
+230 DDEVQ

-337 QIKEYDENKLRAY
+337 EIKEYDENKLRAY

-369 NTIVIDNIQSLEIFE
+369 NTIIIDNIQDLEIFE
-384 RKITKGSEPPLNPVE
+384 RNISKGVEPPLNPVE

-421 WINATAEDVQDIGGF
+421 WINATAEDVRDIGGF

-523 RNKLQAFYLIS
+523 RNKLQTFYLIS

-559 AMEKVASSINGT
+559 AMKRV
-571 WNAETGKLVAEVP
+571 AETFGIKQDENGAFIGPPETIAEMVD
-584 NEARL
+584 ALR
-589 TELRQ
+589 TETK
-594 QIEST
+594 EEMST
-599 YNEELNSAMATLR
+599 L
-612 NETDSKIV
+612 
-620 NTKNEISAT
+620 
-629 VTKVDEKITGLTIG
+629 
-643 GRNLFQSYNSN
+643 
-654 FPNSINKDIISTQ
+654 
-667 AFTGSYWATNLYRP
+667 
-681 DFLKTVLKAGETY
+681 LKRAEYETY
-694 TYSYEIE
+694 
-701 IIGLSE
+701 
-707 KEVPA
+707 K
-712 AKRHGVIFYSA
+712 
-723 TNTEE
+723 N
-728 NILSYVELE
+728 
-737 REVGNT
+737 
-743 YKVSKTFVAPEIT
+743 
-756 DHRFLAYSGFYS
+756 
-768 DDGTIKYPV
+768 
-777 SSNLVKISNL
+777 
-787 KLEKGTKAT
+787 
-796 DWTPAP
+796 
-802 EDTTNKIAT
+802 
-811 AQANAEAAAKAYA
+811 
-824 DAQDVLRKTEAQA
+824 
-837 YADGIVTAEEER
+837 GIVER
-849 AINDAKAKLQ
+849 LNASDS
-859 EAKTYAEQQKQI
+859 ERKQLS
-871 AIDTANE
+871 NE
-878 NTNSAIE
+878 
-885 PITVRTTNNENSIKT
+885 
-900 LEDQILLTATKEDVT
+900 
-915 QQLNTELQ
+915 
-923 PIKTDV
+923 
-929 NDQKAQL
+929 
-936 QVMSDEISTK
+936 
-946 VSMNQYSLDQTS
+946 
-958 IVEQINNAETE
+958 
-969 RTQLANQINDRV
+969 INDRV
-981 TITEYNSGLTQKT
+981 TITEYNAGMEEKT
-994 NEINTAVNNIKIGGV
+994 NEINNLNIGSENLLLNSEIRS
-1009 NMLDGTKD
+1009 D
-1017 FTNPFNTPNIQKYGE
+1017 FSTYPGYSYIKYD
-1032 VINGE
+1032 
-1037 LTSVDFDSVNN
+1037 L
-1048 RLMWATFYAN
+1048 
-1058 IAVQPNTDYTISYD
+1058 
-1072 AKTKDGITQG
+1072 
-1082 VAYTPITRLQDD
+1082 
-1094 GSTFTPQQYVATTQT
+1094 
-1109 YKNTTNDFQRYSFT
+1109 
-1123 FNTGAS
+1123 
-1129 KRIRLTFTSKDV
+1129 IRP
-1141 NSLTNIKKVKL
+1141 L
-1152 EIGNKATPYEQSP
+1152 EIGKNYTLKADIVTNDERQSGQSSVFPYSP
-1165 NDVTTAI
+1165 NGIRD
-1172 TKARSDAELSAKA
+1172 
-1185 YADAQDKL
+1185 
-1193 RKTEV
+1193 
-1198 QAYADGIVDAEEQ
+1198 IVDIKDGKITYTFTAQSESTQFLIYKDVAGQSNADLEVIIEK
-1211 RAINDAQQ
+1211 AILVEGDKVTDWSPANEDIKEDIQQ
-1219 KLAEAKAD
+1219 
-1227 AQAKAEAAESLA
+1227 
-1239 KQHAD
+1239 
-1244 TQSAVAETNAKTYAD
+1244 AETNAKAY
-1259 GLKQQTDQTLK
+1259 TDAQK
-1270 TYDTRIVQNGREI
+1270 KDTDVKLIKMNTDISQNGKDI
-1283 SQRATKEEFNQSRK
+1283 QLRATKEEFNQSRK

-1353 VFKVKSVNTN
+1353 VFTVKSVNTN
-1363 NITIPRDDGG
+1363 NVTIPRTDGG
-1373 VPSIINGIDKR
+1373 VPTIINGTDKR

-1396 QRLSG
+1396 QKLSG

-1490 SSEQDGGGRVQYTF
+1490 AKEQDGGGRVQYTF

-1532 LFETSKPY
+1532 LFETNKPY

>member
-13 DYISKRDPS
+13 DYISKRDSS
-22 IVTAEHSHNIEEDTE
+22 IVTAEHSQNIEEDTE

-134 KSRSWTSYATPYE
+134 KSRSWTAYATPYE

-230 DDEAQ
+230 DDEVQ

-319 VIEIT
+319 VIEIN
-324 SDLIAGRQTYKLG
+324 SDLLAGRQTYKLG

-474 DDVLKQDYKAKYD
+474 DDALKQDYKDIYD

-559 AMEKVASSINGT
+559 AMKRV
-571 WNAETGKLVAEVP
+571 AETFGIKQDENGAFIGPPETIAEMVD
-584 NEARL
+584 ALR
-589 TELRQ
+589 TE
-594 QIEST
+594 
-599 YNEELNSAMATLR
+599 
-612 NETDSKIV
+612 
-620 NTKNEISAT
+620 
-629 VTKVDEKITGLTIG
+629 
-643 GRNLFQSYNSN
+643 
-654 FPNSINKDIISTQ
+654 
-667 AFTGSYWATNLYRP
+667 
-681 DFLKTVLKAGETY
+681 
-694 TYSYEIE
+694 
-701 IIGLSE
+701 
-707 KEVPA
+707 
-712 AKRHGVIFYSA
+712 
-723 TNTEE
+723 
-728 NILSYVELE
+728 
-737 REVGNT
+737 
-743 YKVSKTFVAPEIT
+743 
-756 DHRFLAYSGFYS
+756 
-768 DDGTIKYPV
+768 
-777 SSNLVKISNL
+777 
-787 KLEKGTKAT
+787 
-796 DWTPAP
+796 
-802 EDTTNKIAT
+802 
-811 AQANAEAAAKAYA
+811 
-824 DAQDVLRKTEAQA
+824 
-837 YADGIVTAEEER
+837 
-849 AINDAKAKLQ
+849 
-859 EAKTYAEQQKQI
+859 
-871 AIDTANE
+871 
-878 NTNSAIE
+878 
-885 PITVRTTNNENSIKT
+885 
-900 LEDQILLTATKEDVT
+900 TKE
-915 QQLNTELQ
+915 
-923 PIKTDV
+923 
-929 NDQKAQL
+929 
-936 QVMSDEISTK
+936 EISTLLK
-946 VSMNQYSLDQTS
+946 RAEYETDRNG
-958 IVEQINNAETE
+958 IVERLNTSDSE
-969 RTQLANQINDRV
+969 RKQLSNEINDRV
-981 TITEYNSGLTQKT
+981 TITEYNSGMELKT

-1009 NMLDGTKD
+1009 NMLDGTKN
-1017 FTNPFNTPNIQKYGE
+1017 FTSPFNTPNIQKYGE

-1037 LTSVDFDSVNN
+1037 LTSLDYDSVNN
-1048 RLMWATFYAN
+1048 RLMWATFYTN
-1058 IAVQPNTDYTISYD
+1058 IPVQPNTDYTISYD
-1072 AKTKDGITQG
+1072 AKTKDGIAQG
-1082 VAYTPITRLQDD
+1082 VVYTPITRLQDD
-1094 GSTFTPQQYVATTQT
+1094 GTDFSPRQYLVTAQT
-1109 YKNTTNDFQRYSFT
+1109 YKNTTNEFQRYSFT
-1123 FNTGAS
+1123 FNAGAS
-1129 KRIRLTFTSKDV
+1129 KRIKLTFTSKDV

-1165 NDVTTAI
+1165 NDISNAI
-1172 TKARSDAELSAKA
+1172 TKARSDAEVSAKA

-1193 RKTEV
+1193 RNTEL

-1219 KLAEAKAD
+1219 KLVEAKAD
-1227 AQAKAEAAESLA
+1227 AQAKADTAESLA

-1244 TQSAVAETNAKTYAD
+1244 TQSAVAETNAKAYAE
-1259 GLKQQTDQTLK
+1259 GLKQQTDQTLT
-1270 TYDTRIVQNGREI
+1270 TYDTRIAQNGQEI

-1342 IDAGDVSLKDG
+1342 IDAGDVSLRDG
-1353 VFKVKSVNTN
+1353 VFTVKSVNTN
-1363 NITIPRDDGG
+1363 NVTIPRTDGG
-1373 VPSIINGIDKR
+1373 VPTIINGTDKR

-1396 QRLSG
+1396 QKLSG

-1490 SSEQDGGGRVQYTF
+1490 TSEQDGGGRVQYTF

-1532 LFETSKPY
+1532 LFDTSKPY

>member
-1 MIHVL
+1 MHLIHVL

-13 DYISKRDPS
+13 DYISKRDSS
-22 IVTAEHSHNIEEDTE
+22 IVTAEHSQNIEEDTE

-95 SKAKPIPPQA
+95 SKAKPIPPQK

-134 KSRSWTSYATPYE
+134 KSRSWTAYATPYE

-230 DDEAQ
+230 DDEVQ

-324 SDLIAGRQTYKLG
+324 SDLMAERQTYKLG
-337 QIKEYDENKLRAY
+337 EIKEYDENKLRAY

-369 NTIVIDNIQSLEIFE
+369 NTIIIDNIQDLEIFE
-384 RKITKGSEPPLNPVE
+384 RNISKGAEPPLNPLE

-421 WINATAEDVQDIGGF
+421 WINATAEDVRDIGGF

-523 RNKLQAFYLIS
+523 RNKLQTFYLIS

-559 AMEKVASSINGT
+559 AMKRVADTFGIKQDESGAFIGPPET
-571 WNAETGKLVAEVP
+571 IAEMVDAL
-584 NEARL
+584 R
-589 TELRQ
+589 TE
-594 QIEST
+594 
-599 YNEELNSAMATLR
+599 
-612 NETDSKIV
+612 
-620 NTKNEISAT
+620 
-629 VTKVDEKITGLTIG
+629 
-643 GRNLFQSYNSN
+643 
-654 FPNSINKDIISTQ
+654 
-667 AFTGSYWATNLYRP
+667 
-681 DFLKTVLKAGETY
+681 
-694 TYSYEIE
+694 
-701 IIGLSE
+701 
-707 KEVPA
+707 
-712 AKRHGVIFYSA
+712 
-723 TNTEE
+723 
-728 NILSYVELE
+728 
-737 REVGNT
+737 
-743 YKVSKTFVAPEIT
+743 
-756 DHRFLAYSGFYS
+756 
-768 DDGTIKYPV
+768 
-777 SSNLVKISNL
+777 
-787 KLEKGTKAT
+787 
-796 DWTPAP
+796 
-802 EDTTNKIAT
+802 
-811 AQANAEAAAKAYA
+811 
-824 DAQDVLRKTEAQA
+824 
-837 YADGIVTAEEER
+837 
-849 AINDAKAKLQ
+849 
-859 EAKTYAEQQKQI
+859 
-871 AIDTANE
+871 
-878 NTNSAIE
+878 
-885 PITVRTTNNENSIKT
+885 
-900 LEDQILLTATKEDVT
+900 TKE
-915 QQLNTELQ
+915 
-923 PIKTDV
+923 
-929 NDQKAQL
+929 
-936 QVMSDEISTK
+936 EISTLLK
-946 VSMNQYSLDQTS
+946 RADYETDRNG
-958 IVEQINNAETE
+958 IVKRLETADSE
-969 RTQLANQINDRV
+969 RKQLSNEINDRV
-981 TITEYNSGLTQKT
+981 TITEYNSGMAQKT
-994 NEINTAVNNIKIGGV
+994 NEIN
-1009 NMLDGTKD
+1009 
-1017 FTNPFNTPNIQKYGE
+1017 
-1032 VINGE
+1032 
-1037 LTSVDFDSVNN
+1037 
-1048 RLMWATFYAN
+1048 
-1058 IAVQPNTDYTISYD
+1058 
-1072 AKTKDGITQG
+1072 
-1082 VAYTPITRLQDD
+1082 
-1094 GSTFTPQQYVATTQT
+1094 
-1109 YKNTTNDFQRYSFT
+1109 
-1123 FNTGAS
+1123 
-1129 KRIRLTFTSKDV
+1129 
-1141 NSLTNIKKVKL
+1141 
-1152 EIGNKATPYEQSP
+1152 
-1165 NDVTTAI
+1165 
-1172 TKARSDAELSAKA
+1172 SAKA
-1185 YADAQDKL
+1185 YADAQDELKQA
-1193 RKTEV
+1193 EV
-1198 QAYADGIVDAEEQ
+1198 KAYADGIVTEEEQ
-1211 RAINDAQQ
+1211 RAIADAQQ
-1219 KLAEAKAD
+1219 KLEEAKAD
-1227 AQAKAEAAESLA
+1227 AETKANNAEVSAKA
-1239 KQHAD
+1239 
-1244 TQSAVAETNAKTYAD
+1244 YAD
-1259 GLKQQTDQTLK
+1259 GIKQQTDQTLT
-1270 TYDTRIVQNGREI
+1270 TYNTRITQNGQEI
-1283 SQRATKEEFNQSRK
+1283 SQRATKEEFNASRK

-1312 GLTYTYDENGSIQSF
+1312 GLTYTYDENGAIQSF

-1353 VFKVKSVNTN
+1353 VFTVKSVNTN
-1363 NITIPRDDGG
+1363 NVTIPRDDGG
-1373 VPSIINGIDKR
+1373 VPSIINGVDKR

-1396 QRLSG
+1396 QKLSG
-1401 NVPVFYES
+1401 SAPVFFEA
-1409 GYWLGCLKRTTD
+1409 GYWLGCLKRTSD

-1439 SVSVIFLVGQK
+1439 SVSVIFLVGQNG
-1450 ATTDP
+1450 TTDP
-1455 NERTVGEFI
+1455 MERKVGEFI

-1482 EFKGFATT
+1482 EFKGFVTT
-1490 SSEQDGGGRVQYTF
+1490 ASEQDGGGRVQYTF

-1532 LFETSKPY
+1532 LFETNKPY

>member
-13 DYISKRDPS
+13 DYISKRDSS
-22 IVTAEHSHNIEEDTE
+22 IVTAEHSQNIEEDTE

-62 DGTYREFFVSEIE
+62 DGTYHEFFVSEIE

-95 SKAKPIPPQA
+95 SKAKPIPPQK

-230 DDEAQ
+230 DDEVQ

-308 DFKPPIYADGR
+308 DFNPPIYADGR

-324 SDLIAGRQTYKLG
+324 SDLMAERQTYKLG
-337 QIKEYDENKLRAY
+337 EIKEYDENKLRAY

-369 NTIVIDNIQSLEIFE
+369 NTIIIDNIQDLEIFE
-384 RKITKGSEPPLNPVE
+384 RNISKGAEPPLNPVE

-421 WINATAEDVQDIGGF
+421 WINATAEDVRDIGGF

-487 DLNAQFLIA
+487 DLNVQFLIA

-523 RNKLQAFYLIS
+523 RNKLQSFYLIS

-559 AMEKVASSINGT
+559 AMKRV
-571 WNAETGKLVAEVP
+571 AETFGIKQDENGAFIGPPETIAEMVD
-584 NEARL
+584 ALR
-589 TELRQ
+589 TETK
-594 QIEST
+594 EEMST
-599 YNEELNSAMATLR
+599 LLKRAEY
-612 NETDSKIV
+612 ETD
-620 NTKNEISAT
+620 KN
-629 VTKVDEKITGLTIG
+629 
-643 GRNLFQSYNSN
+643 
-654 FPNSINKDIISTQ
+654 
-667 AFTGSYWATNLYRP
+667 
-681 DFLKTVLKAGETY
+681 
-694 TYSYEIE
+694 
-701 IIGLSE
+701 
-707 KEVPA
+707 
-712 AKRHGVIFYSA
+712 
-723 TNTEE
+723 
-728 NILSYVELE
+728 
-737 REVGNT
+737 
-743 YKVSKTFVAPEIT
+743 
-756 DHRFLAYSGFYS
+756 
-768 DDGTIKYPV
+768 
-777 SSNLVKISNL
+777 
-787 KLEKGTKAT
+787 
-796 DWTPAP
+796 
-802 EDTTNKIAT
+802 
-811 AQANAEAAAKAYA
+811 
-824 DAQDVLRKTEAQA
+824 
-837 YADGIVTAEEER
+837 GIVER
-849 AINDAKAKLQ
+849 LNASDS
-859 EAKTYAEQQKQI
+859 ERKQLS
-871 AIDTANE
+871 NE
-878 NTNSAIE
+878 
-885 PITVRTTNNENSIKT
+885 
-900 LEDQILLTATKEDVT
+900 
-915 QQLNTELQ
+915 
-923 PIKTDV
+923 
-929 NDQKAQL
+929 
-936 QVMSDEISTK
+936 
-946 VSMNQYSLDQTS
+946 
-958 IVEQINNAETE
+958 
-969 RTQLANQINDRV
+969 INDRV
-981 TITEYNSGLTQKT
+981 TITEYNAGMEEKT
-994 NEINTAVNNIKIGGV
+994 NEINNLNIGSENLLLNSEIRS
-1009 NMLDGTKD
+1009 D
-1017 FTNPFNTPNIQKYGE
+1017 FSTYPGYSYIKYD
-1032 VINGE
+1032 
-1037 LTSVDFDSVNN
+1037 L
-1048 RLMWATFYAN
+1048 
-1058 IAVQPNTDYTISYD
+1058 
-1072 AKTKDGITQG
+1072 
-1082 VAYTPITRLQDD
+1082 
-1094 GSTFTPQQYVATTQT
+1094 
-1109 YKNTTNDFQRYSFT
+1109 
-1123 FNTGAS
+1123 
-1129 KRIRLTFTSKDV
+1129 IRP
-1141 NSLTNIKKVKL
+1141 L
-1152 EIGNKATPYEQSP
+1152 EIGKNYTLKADIVANDERQSGKTSVFPYNP
-1165 NDVTTAI
+1165 
-1172 TKARSDAELSAKA
+1172 
-1185 YADAQDKL
+1185 
-1193 RKTEV
+1193 
-1198 QAYADGIVDAEEQ
+1198 DGTRDIVDIKDGKITYTFTAQSESTQFLIYKDVAGQSNVDLEVIIEK
-1211 RAINDAQQ
+1211 AILVEGDKVTGWSPANEDIKEDIQQ
-1219 KLAEAKAD
+1219 
-1227 AQAKAEAAESLA
+1227 
-1239 KQHAD
+1239 
-1244 TQSAVAETNAKTYAD
+1244 AETNAKAY
-1259 GLKQQTDQTLK
+1259 TDAQK
-1270 TYDTRIVQNGREI
+1270 KDTDVKLIKMNTDISQNGQEI

-1353 VFKVKSVNTN
+1353 VFTVKSVNTN
-1363 NITIPRDDGG
+1363 NVTIPRTDGG
-1373 VPSIINGIDKR
+1373 VPTIINGTDKR

-1396 QRLSG
+1396 QKLSG

-1490 SSEQDGGGRVQYTF
+1490 AKEQDGGGRVQYTF

-1532 LFETSKPY
+1532 LFETNKPY

>member
-1 MIHVL
+1 MHLIHVL

-13 DYISKRDPS
+13 DYISKRDSS
-22 IVTAEHSHNIEEDTE
+22 IVTAEHSQNIEEDTE

-87 VASYLEDL
+87 AASYLEDL
-95 SKAKPIPPQA
+95 SKAKPIPPQK

-134 KSRSWTSYATPYE
+134 KSRSWTAYATPYE

-230 DDEAQ
+230 DDEVQ

-273 AKSRVFSYEVT
+273 SKSRVFSYEVT

-308 DFKPPIYADGR
+308 DFNPPIYADGR

-337 QIKEYDENKLRAY
+337 EIKEYDENKLRAY

-369 NTIVIDNIQSLEIFE
+369 NTIIIDNIQNLEIFE
-384 RKITKGSEPPLNPVE
+384 RNISKGAEPPLNPVE

-421 WINATAEDVQDIGGF
+421 WINATAEDVRDIGGF

-474 DDVLKQDYKAKYD
+474 DDVLKQVYKAKYD

-571 WNAETGKLVAEVP
+571 WNAETGQLIADVP

-599 YNEELNSAMATLR
+599 YDQELNSAMATLR
-612 NETDSKIV
+612 NETDSKLV

-629 VTKVDEKITGLTIG
+629 VAKVDEKITGLTIG
-643 GRNLFQSYNSN
+643 GRNLFVNSGDLNTLVKLYGVIARRTLESTSMSRTGNLMHVSNIIRTQGNYVIYFPLKEMAPLFGTDNEVHTLSFYLKTNSPQVVSFVANGVSIVEQPNITVDNTAFKRVTVKFKAVTLRDTANNYNSH
-654 FPNSINKDIISTQ
+654 IVL
-667 AFTGSYWATNLYRP
+667 TGNDLTDLWLY
-681 DFLKTVLKAGETY
+681 D
-694 TYSYEIE
+694 
-701 IIGLSE
+701 
-707 KEVPA
+707 
-712 AKRHGVIFYSA
+712 
-723 TNTEE
+723 
-728 NILSYVELE
+728 
-737 REVGNT
+737 
-743 YKVSKTFVAPEIT
+743 
-756 DHRFLAYSGFYS
+756 
-768 DDGTIKYPV
+768 
-777 SSNLVKISNL
+777 L
-787 KLEKGTKAT
+787 KLEKGNKAT

-837 YADGIVTAEEER
+837 YADGIVTAEEQR

-871 AIDTANE
+871 AIDTANN
-878 NTNSAIE
+878 NTTSALE

-900 LEDQILLTATKEDVT
+900 LEEQILLTATKEEVT

-936 QVMSDEISTK
+936 SVMSDEISSK
-946 VSMNQYSLDQTS
+946 VSLNQYSLDQTN
-958 IVEQINNAETE
+958 IVEQLNNAETE
-969 RTQLANQINDRV
+969 RTQLSNQISDKVSLIEYKNGIDSVKSTNRNHIQSYYSITQNSIGGTTKTPYYVELNASQRFRFYFYDRSNGGNPSLKQD
-981 TITEYNSGLTQKT
+981 TDYILKIHESSPD
-994 NEINTAVNNIKIGGV
+994 IKIGVFYNKGS
-1009 NMLDGTKD
+1009 
-1017 FTNPFNTPNIQKYGE
+1017 NTIVGYTTDK
-1032 VINGE
+1032 VI
-1037 LTSVDFDSVNN
+1037 
-1048 RLMWATFYAN
+1048 R
-1058 IAVQPNTDYTISYD
+1058 
-1072 AKTKDGITQG
+1072 
-1082 VAYTPITRLQDD
+1082 
-1094 GSTFTPQQYVATTQT
+1094 
-1109 YKNTTNDFQRYSFT
+1109 
-1123 FNTGAS
+1123 FNTGNKEDIQIVVVSQSNEQYIGKISLYEGTKELDWSPAPED
-1129 KRIRLTFTSKDV
+1129 IELLGLTT
-1141 NSLTNIKKVKL
+1141 
-1152 EIGNKATPYEQSP
+1152 
-1165 NDVTTAI
+1165 
-1172 TKARSDAELSAKA
+1172 
-1185 YADAQDKL
+1185 
-1193 RKTEV
+1193 
-1198 QAYADGIVDAEEQ
+1198 
-1211 RAINDAQQ
+1211 
-1219 KLAEAKAD
+1219 
-1227 AQAKAEAAESLA
+1227 
-1239 KQHAD
+1239 
-1244 TQSAVAETNAKTYAD
+1244 ETNAKAY
-1259 GLKQQTDQTLK
+1259 TDAQK
-1270 TYDTRIVQNGREI
+1270 EDTDVKLIKMNTDISQNGKDI
-1283 SQRATKEEFNQSRK
+1283 QLRATKEEFNTSRK

-1312 GLTYTYDENGSIQSF
+1312 GLTYTYDENGAIQSF

-1353 VFKVKSVNTN
+1353 VFTVRSVNTN
-1363 NITIPRDDGG
+1363 NVTIPRTDGG
-1373 VPSIINGIDKR
+1373 VPTILNGTDKR

-1396 QRLSG
+1396 QKLSG

-1409 GYWLGCLKRTTD
+1409 GYWLGCLKCTTD

-1439 SVSVIFLVGQK
+1439 SVSVIFLVGRK

-1482 EFKGFATT
+1482 EFKGFSTT
-1490 SSEQDGGGRVQYTF
+1490 ASEQDGGGRVQYTF

-1532 LFETSKPY
+1532 LFDTSKPY